1 MYQVALSVF
10 MVLLTLVSSGFTL
23 IISRMTAS
31 FRVSSDRKAMGTL
44 VTSSAIVGLLVSVIL
59 CLVIFLFRGLFAN
72 LFTDQNCMNI
82 LIILLPSLVFSAI
95 YSVFRGAMWG
105 NDNYFGLCVSELLEQ
120 VVKIVVCVLVL
131 ASGMTALQNAMS
143 VAWSFTFS
151 CFVSS
156 IFVVLLYF
164 FYGGKMGKPSK
175 IYRKVI
181 RQSAPIT
188 GVRVAGSFVQPLI
201 ALILPAQLMLAGYT
215 SSQAM
220 SLYGIA
226 IGMTLPFL
234 YLPSSLIGSLATALV
249 PDISMAM
256 VQNDSDH
263 IQRRVSSSV
272 IFALF
277 VSFLIVPYFMAIG
290 DKLGTFIYNEPLSG
304 KLLQYSA
311 WIMIPMGLTNITSAI
326 LNSVGL
332 EVKSFLNYICGGVF
346 LFLSALILP
355 RFIGINALIVGMGS
369 SSLITALLNILMLR
383 KKLGIKIDVKRNLLL
398 MILFCVPTMAI
409 TSFVSS
415 LLSYVIPIFFN
426 LCISCAVGMS
436 LFTLLCVMFDVINF
450 SVYLVKFKESFKK
463 GKNFGKE
470 KTAKNFSK
478 VKHAKIAK
486 NSEKEK
492 NEKKHA
498 KMENTIISEKDKL
511 AKIEENHSKKW
522 QFFQKICKKS
532 GKMKVE
538 EK

>member
-31 FRVSSDRKAMGTL
+31 FRVSSNRKAMATL
-44 VTSSAIVGLLVSVIL
+44 VTSSAIVGLLVSIVL
-59 CLVIFLFRGLFAN
+59 CLVVFIFRNLFAN

-82 LIILLPSLVFSAI
+82 LIILMPSLIFSAI

-120 VVKIVVCVLVL
+120 IVKIVVCVLVL

-181 RQSAPIT
+181 LESAPIT

-201 ALILPAQLMLAGYT
+201 ALILPAQLILAGYT

-263 IQRRVSSSV
+263 IQKRVSSSMV
-272 IFALF
+272 FALF
-277 VSFLIVPYFMAIG
+277 VSFLIVPCFMAVG
-290 DKLGTFIYNEPLSG
+290 DKFGQFIYGEPLSG

-311 WIMIPMGLTNITSAI
+311 WIMVPMGLTNITSAI

-332 EVKSFLNYICGGVF
+332 EVKSFLNYLCGGIF
-346 LFLSALILP
+346 LFISVFALP
-355 RFIGINALIVGMGS
+355 RFIGINALIVGMGV
-369 SSLITALLNILMLR
+369 SSLVTAFLNIIMLR
-383 KKLGIKIDVKRNLLL
+383 KKLQIKIEIKRNLLL
-398 MILFCVPTMAI
+398 MILFSIPTMAL
-409 TSFVSS
+409 TSFLSS
-415 LLSYVIPIFFN
+415 LLSYVVPTFFN
-426 LCISCAVGMS
+426 LCISCVVGMGM
-436 LFTLLCVMFDVINF
+436 FVLLCVMFNVINF
-450 SVYLVKFKESFKK
+450 SFYIVKFKEK
-463 GKNFGKE
+463 FG
-470 KTAKNFSK
+470 SK
-478 VKHAKIAK
+478 VKNMGKKTHK
-486 NSEKEK
+486 NG
-492 NEKKHA
+492 KK
-498 KMENTIISEKDKL
+498 MNYS
-511 AKIEENHSKKW
+511 
-522 QFFQKICKKS
+522 
-532 GKMKVE
+532 
-538 EK
+538 